1 MGPETPDVPARMRSF
16 AVTAPPCYNLPRC
29 VCFRTT
35 PACTGGFSLTVYLN
49 VAQIIVSIALIAL
62 TVMQS
67 KGAGLGRMFG
77 GDSSIYRTRRGVEKT
92 MHNLTVILAVVFF
105 LTSLLS
111 VILQS

>member
-1 MGPETPDVPARMRSF
+1 M
-16 AVTAPPCYNLPRC
+16 
-29 VCFRTT
+29 
-35 PACTGGFSLTVYLN
+35 TVYLN
-49 VAQIIVSIALIAL
+49 IAQIIISIALIAL

-92 MHNLTVILAVVFF
+92 MFNLTVILAVVFF

>member
-1 MGPETPDVPARMRSF
+1 M
-16 AVTAPPCYNLPRC
+16 
-29 VCFRTT
+29 
-35 PACTGGFSLTVYLN
+35 TVYLN
-49 VAQIIVSIALIAL
+49 IIQIIISIALIAL

-67 KGAGLGRMFG
+67 KGAGLGRMLG

-92 MHNLTVILAVVFF
+92 MFNLTVILAAVFF